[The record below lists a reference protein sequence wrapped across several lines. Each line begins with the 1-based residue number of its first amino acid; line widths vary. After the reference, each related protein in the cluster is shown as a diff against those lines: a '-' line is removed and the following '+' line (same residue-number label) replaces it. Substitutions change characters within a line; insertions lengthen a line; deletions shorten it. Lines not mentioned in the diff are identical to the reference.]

1 MASSPDLPGV
11 LNLARRG
18 GDEIGKTLTYNL
30 DLTGYTVRTTIY
42 SLVTGSDVATVTTTV
57 TPGASA
63 STVGISLQEASTLTL
78 PAGTYGWRQE
88 LVAPGSVQDT
98 RIDGKLE
105 IVR

>member
-18 GDEIGKTLTYNL
+18 GDELGKTLTYNI

-42 SLVTGSDVATVTTTV
+42 SLVTGSDVSTVTTTV
-57 TPGASA
+57 TPGVS
-63 STVGISLQEASTLTL
+63 SSVVGVSFQETGTLSL

-88 LVAPGSVQDT
+88 LTAPGDVKDT
-98 RIDGKLE
+98 RIDGTLE